1 MREIRSLA
9 KPCLSHS
16 FGGLT
21 GWLVVAEFFVEFQP
35 VQGVSS
41 LFHCNQLP
49 RNYNPQS
56 GQRRRKSLFLVHQAC
71 LFSQPLDT
79 ILRLLRPA
87 PVALRAADLST
98 ARSLISLPK
107 SLSDVNL
114 EAGL

>member
-1 MREIRSLA
+1 M
-9 KPCLSHS
+9 
-16 FGGLT
+16 GGI
-21 GWLVVAEFFVEFQP
+21 FVEFQP

-41 LFHCNQLP
+41 LFRCIQLP

-71 LFSQPLDT
+71 LFLQPLDT
-79 ILRLLRPA
+79 ILRSHGPTL
-87 PVALRAADLST
+87 VALRAADFST
-98 ARSLISLPK
+98 ARSLVSLPK